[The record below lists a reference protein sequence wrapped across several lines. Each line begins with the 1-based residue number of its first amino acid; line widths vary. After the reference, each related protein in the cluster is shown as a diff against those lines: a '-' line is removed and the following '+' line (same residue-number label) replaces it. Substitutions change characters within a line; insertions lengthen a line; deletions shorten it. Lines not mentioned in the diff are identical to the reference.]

1 MTWHG
6 LLPVETALTI
16 MVTIRLLATGPT
28 LQQQKAHDDGR
39 FTVLYSSP

>member
-1 MTWHG
+1 MTSHG

-16 MVTIRLLATGPT
+16 TVTMRLLSAGPT

-39 FTVLYSSP
+39 FTVLYFSP